1 MKKLRPEVEEDLK
14 GCGGLMD
21 AMDDV
26 FCSYFNV
33 TLDELEYIA
42 EHASDDEMSTFVN
55 GLGSIKEK
63 PTFTEKRNSLMVRN
77 KFLEIKN
84 KD

>member
-1 MKKLRPEVEEDLK
+1 MKILRPEVEEDLK

-26 FCSYFNV
+26 FCSFFNV

-42 EHASDDEMSTFVN
+42 EHASDEEMTAFVD
-55 GLGSIKEK
+55 GLGSIKVK
-63 PTFTEKRNSLMVRN
+63 PTFTEKRNSLIVRN
-77 KFLEIKN
+77 KFLSLKN
-84 KD
+84 SK